1 MGCAPLTEQSL
12 AGRRFG
18 AYDVLEELGSGGMGR
33 VYRAK
38 NVTLERIVALK
49 TLAPLY
55 SADQG
60 FVQRFLKEAR
70 AAARLNHPNIVQIY
84 DFGCEGGVYYL
95 AMEYVDGPSLR
106 TLLGHARLGERDG
119 VVLIRHAVA
128 ALAVA
133 HAEGIVHRDIKPDNL
148 MLTAKR
154 DRLKLVDLGIAK
166 RMDEEKGLTQ
176 TGQAVGT
183 PHYISPEQ
191 IRGVKDIDAR
201 ADIYSLGATFF
212 QLVTGH
218 APYEG
223 TSGALVMSMHLTH
236 PLPDPRR
243 YAPGLSEGVCRVL
256 RKMMAK
262 ERGERY
268 PDVHALDL
276 DLYRLQIGETPEP
289 VEPSASGIA
298 TLVSSDRGEKA
309 LGARAP
315 SPPDAGSAPAA
326 PHADVRP
333 AKPPPAA
340 PAPAPTPAPTFREE
354 DLHFVEVEL
363 ARHIGPLARVLV
375 KRAAKSAA
383 NLVALG
389 AALEKNV
396 PDEEGRRAFRAV
408 VRARAN

>member
-1 MGCAPLTEQSL
+1 LTEHSL

-18 AYDVLEELGSGGMGR
+18 AYEVLEELGAGGMGK

-49 TLAPLY
+49 TLAQQY
-55 SADQG
+55 SADQE

-84 DFGCEGGVYYL
+84 DFGCEEGVYYL
-95 AMEYVDGPSLR
+95 AMEYVDGDSLR
-106 TLLGHARLGERDG
+106 TLLRRSRFNERDALL
-119 VVLIRHAVA
+119 LIRHAVA

-133 HAEGIVHRDIKPDNL
+133 HAQGIVHRDIKPDNL
-148 MLTAKR
+148 MLTARK

-166 RMDEEKGLTQ
+166 RMGEDQGLTQ

-183 PHYISPEQ
+183 PQYISPEQ
-191 IRGVKDIDAR
+191 IRGAKDVDAR

-223 TSGALVMSMHLTH
+223 TSGALVMSMHLTQ
-236 PLPDPRR
+236 PLPDPRV
-243 YAPGLSEGVCRVL
+243 YVPGLSEGVCRVL

-262 ERGERY
+262 DRAERY
-268 PDVHALDL
+268 PDVISLDR

-289 VEPSASGIA
+289 DEPSASGIA
-298 TLVSSDRGEKA
+298 TSIATHHE
-309 LGARAP
+309 AP
-315 SPPDAGSAPAA
+315 PTPPAS
-326 PHADVRP
+326 
-333 AKPPPAA
+333 AA
-340 PAPAPTPAPTFREE
+340 PAPAAAPPHAESRPATPPPAPAAPTPVPAHAPTPAPAFREE

-363 ARHIGPLARVLV
+363 ARQIGPVARVLV

-389 AALEKNV
+389 AALADNIA
-396 PDEEGRRAFRAV
+396 DEDGRRAFKAAVRERAK
-408 VRARAN
+408 

>member
-1 MGCAPLTEQSL
+1 LTELGL

-18 AYDVLEELGSGGMGR
+18 AYEVLEELGAGGMGR

-38 NVTLERIVALK
+38 NVTLERVVALK
-49 TLAPLY
+49 TLAPIF
-55 SADQG
+55 SADEA

-84 DFGCEGGVYYL
+84 DFGCEEGIYYL

-106 TLLGHARLGERDG
+106 ALLGHARLAERDAI
-119 VVLIRHAVA
+119 VLVRHAVA
-128 ALAVA
+128 ALGVA
-133 HAEGIVHRDIKPDNL
+133 HAAGIVHRDIKPDNL

-166 RMDEEKGLTQ
+166 RMDEDKGLTQ

-183 PHYISPEQ
+183 PQYISPEQ

-201 ADIYSLGATFF
+201 ADIYSLGATLF
-212 QLVTGH
+212 QLVTGR

-223 TSGALVMSMHLTH
+223 SSGALVMSMHLTH
-236 PLPDPRR
+236 PLPDPRKFV
-243 YAPGLSEGVCRVL
+243 PGLSEGICRVL

-262 ERGERY
+262 DRNERY
-268 PDVHALDL
+268 PDVLALDR
-276 DLYRLQIGETPEP
+276 DLYKLQLGQTPEP
-289 VEPSASGIA
+289 VEPSASGIE
-298 TLVSSDRGEKA
+298 TFVSTERSD
-309 LGARAP
+309 
-315 SPPDAGSAPAA
+315 APAA
-326 PHADVRP
+326 ARTPSSRSAAPAASEPRAE
-333 AKPPPAA
+333 AKPPTATPSASA
-340 PAPAPTPAPTFREE
+340 PAPAFREE

-375 KRAAKSAA
+375 KRAAKSAP

-396 PDEEGRRAFRAV
+396 PDEEGRRAFRAL
-408 VRARAN
+408 VRARAS